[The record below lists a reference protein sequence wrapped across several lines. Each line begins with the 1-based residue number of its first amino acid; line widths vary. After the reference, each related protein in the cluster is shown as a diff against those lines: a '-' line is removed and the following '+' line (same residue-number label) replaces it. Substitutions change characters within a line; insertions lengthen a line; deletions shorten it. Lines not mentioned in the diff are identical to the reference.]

1 MTSRPSGAP
10 RARRNQLAAE
20 LRRTRML
27 AGLSGRDLAQ
37 ATGVA
42 SPPSPGPNAD
52 KPFSPGV
59 TAWADATRITG
70 DRRAV
75 PLG

>member
-10 RARRNQLAAE
+10 RGRRHQLAAE

-37 ATGVA
+37 VTGVSQSTISLA
-42 SPPSPGPNAD
+42 
-52 KPFSPGV
+52 
-59 TAWADATRITG
+59 
-70 DRRAV
+70 
-75 PLG
+75 